1 MDREQLID
9 RSMKGADV
17 HSERSGY
24 RQAPTRLPSAYAESM
39 RFSVRV
45 EGKDGEATREALNAA
60 QIPTMGPVST
70 KFMNSNGPW
79 RVGKDVFAVVD
90 AETAED
96 AVAVVQAAI
105 DAAESDLTIS
115 ETREWSLSSGLKR

>member
-1 MDREQLID
+1 
-9 RSMKGADV
+9 
-17 HSERSGY
+17 
-24 RQAPTRLPSAYAESM
+24 M

-45 EGKDGEATREALNAA
+45 EGKDGEATREMLNAA

-70 KFMNSNGPW
+70 KFMSGNGPR

-105 DAAESDLTIS
+105 EAAESDLTIG
-115 ETREWSLSSGLKR
+115 ETRQWTSSSLI